1 MIKRKKISAF
11 NIMLAIFMA
20 ILCFIFIVPFWII
33 LVASFSDN
41 ILLMK
46 NGISLWFQG
55 FDFAGYKLLFG
66 LSDKF
71 IRSLGVSLISSL
83 VSACLSVIVCTMAA
97 YVLSKKYLIG
107 RKFFSVFLTITMFFS
122 GGTIPTYL
130 VIRNIGLYNT
140 IWALILPGVVT
151 AYPILLVRNYL
162 CSITPTLEEAA
173 QLDGAGDIA
182 VFWYVYVPLSV
193 PIMCTIGC
201 MTFISKWNAWLPSL
215 LYIGAGK
222 EHLWTVQYVLRQML
236 RDMKTLV
243 GIDTANAPTISAQNA
258 AIVIVVLPLMILSPL
273 LHKFFSAGLTV
284 GAVKG

>member
-11 NIMLAIFMA
+11 NIVLAIFMA
-20 ILCFIFIVPFWII
+20 ILCFIFIIPFWII

-201 MTFISKWNAWLPSL
+201 MTFISKLPGTL
-215 LYIGAGK
+215 LK
-222 EHLWTVQYVLRQML
+222 
-236 RDMKTLV
+236 
-243 GIDTANAPTISAQNA
+243 
-258 AIVIVVLPLMILSPL
+258 
-273 LHKFFSAGLTV
+273 
-284 GAVKG
+284 